1 MYLRA
6 RGDEN
11 PRPGFD
17 NGRQPV
23 GQITSAASGL
33 PEGRAK
39 RVNPPR
45 CTRRHRSHCLMA
57 ATPYQAYAQI
67 SPLASPNI
75 SQCQLSCRVQMPDG
89 GCALTGLRN
98 SAFPTI
104 KPAPFRRPDKRERHP
119 AFLSL
124 QILAFPPSIH
134 AVAHTL
140 SEQSSRLKICLTALA
155 QLPIVAPR
163 CPPVWRV
170 TIQCG
175 EVSEW
180 LKEHAW
186 KVCIRQ
192 RIGGSNPPLTAI
204 I

>member
-1 MYLRA
+1 MRTPD
-6 RGDEN
+6 RGSTTGD
-11 PRPGFD
+11 
-17 NGRQPV
+17 
-23 GQITSAASGL
+23 
-33 PEGRAK
+33 
-39 RVNPPR
+39 
-45 CTRRHRSHCLMA
+45 
-57 ATPYQAYAQI
+57 
-67 SPLASPNI
+67 SPLDRPRAQRVGCPKGERSESIPPVHASAPEP
-75 SQCQLSCRVQMPDG
+75 VPDG
-89 GCALTGLRN
+89 GFALSGLRN

-124 QILAFPPSIH
+124 QIPAFPPSIP

-140 SEQSSRLKICLTALA
+140 SEQSSRLKICLTASA

-170 TIQCG
+170 AIQCG

>member
-1 MYLRA
+1 M
-6 RGDEN
+6 
-11 PRPGFD
+11 
-17 NGRQPV
+17 
-23 GQITSAASGL
+23 AAS
-33 PEGRAK
+33 
-39 RVNPPR
+39 
-45 CTRRHRSHCLMA
+45 
-57 ATPYQAYAQI
+57 PYQAYA
-67 SPLASPNI
+67 SGPTL
-75 SQCQLSCRVQMPDG
+75 CHVQMPDG
-89 GCALTGLRN
+89 GFALSALRDF
-98 SAFPTI
+98 AFSTI
-104 KPAPFRRPDKRERHP
+104 KPALLRRPDKRERHP

-124 QILAFPPSIH
+124 QIPPFPPLIH

-140 SEQSSRLKICLTALA
+140 SEQSSRLKICLTASA

-170 TIQCG
+170 TIQRG

>member
-1 MYLRA
+1 
-6 RGDEN
+6 
-11 PRPGFD
+11 
-17 NGRQPV
+17 
-23 GQITSAASGL
+23 
-33 PEGRAK
+33 
-39 RVNPPR
+39 
-45 CTRRHRSHCLMA
+45 MA

-67 SPLASPNI
+67 APCITKYFKMPTSRDI
-75 SQCQLSCRVQMPDG
+75 QMPDG
-89 GCALTGLRN
+89 GCALSGLLVCP
-98 SAFPTI
+98 FPTI
-104 KPAPFRRPDKRERHP
+104 KSALFRRPDKRERHP

-124 QILAFPPSIH
+124 QIPTFPPLIH

-140 SEQSSRLKICLTALA
+140 SEQSSGLKICLTASA

-170 TIQCG
+170 AIQCG

-204 I
+204 IRRRARMKMRAFFSHIPPRQGG

>member
-1 MYLRA
+1 MAAAPYQAYAQISPLHHPTFQNANFRA
-6 RGDEN
+6 M
-11 PRPGFD
+11 PR
-17 NGRQPV
+17 
-23 GQITSAASGL
+23 
-33 PEGRAK
+33 
-39 RVNPPR
+39 
-45 CTRRHRSHCLMA
+45 CLMA
-57 ATPYQAYAQI
+57 ATPYQAYA
-67 SPLASPNI
+67 SGPT
-75 SQCQLSCRVQMPDG
+75 SCHVQMPDG
-89 GCALTGLRN
+89 GFALSGLRDC
-98 SAFPTI
+98 AFSTI
-104 KPAPFRRPDKRERHP
+104 KPALLRRPDKRERHP

-124 QILAFPPSIH
+124 QIPAFPPPIH

-140 SEQSSRLKICLTALA
+140 SEQSSRLKICLTASA

>member
-1 MYLRA
+1 
-6 RGDEN
+6 
-11 PRPGFD
+11 
-17 NGRQPV
+17 
-23 GQITSAASGL
+23 
-33 PEGRAK
+33 
-39 RVNPPR
+39 
-45 CTRRHRSHCLMA
+45 
-57 ATPYQAYAQI
+57 
-67 SPLASPNI
+67 
-75 SQCQLSCRVQMPDG
+75 MPDG
-89 GCALTGLRN
+89 GYALSGLRDCA
-98 SAFPTI
+98 SSTI
-104 KPAPFRRPDKRERHP
+104 KPALLRRPDKRERHP

-124 QILAFPPSIH
+124 QIPAFPPPIH

-140 SEQSSRLKICLTALA
+140 SEQSSRLKICLTASA

-170 TIQCG
+170 AIQCG

-204 I
+204 IQDESLYESTGFFLLYSPNRGDENPRPGFDNGRQPVGQTTSTASGLPAGRAKRVNPPR